1 MSVSHLHHP
10 SADSFIDNNPELAG
24 SLVDGVQVYGAAHS
38 KAFSS
43 GYILVT
49 CNDEEEICRQL
60 LELEFPEEKIVH
72 GLHNITYQ
80 GKLHI
85 TVQGRCSVIPSTYV
99 SILWKE
105 YIDKCLTISSLIEK
119 KILSCGVE
127 GEKLARLEWKVPC
140 EEKLD
145 RMYH

>member
-1 MSVSHLHHP
+1 MEDIYLFGAGQKGRYWLRCLKSFGVMP
-10 SADSFIDNNPELAG
+10 SGFIDNNPELAG

-72 GLHNITYQ
+72 GLHNITNHILC
-80 GKLHI
+80 GKSY
-85 TVQGRCSVIPSTYV
+85 TVHKFRKEHAEESFWPESTF
-99 SILWKE
+99 
-105 YIDKCLTISSLIEK
+105 
-119 KILSCGVE
+119 
-127 GEKLARLEWKVPC
+127 
-140 EEKLD
+140 
-145 RMYH
+145 